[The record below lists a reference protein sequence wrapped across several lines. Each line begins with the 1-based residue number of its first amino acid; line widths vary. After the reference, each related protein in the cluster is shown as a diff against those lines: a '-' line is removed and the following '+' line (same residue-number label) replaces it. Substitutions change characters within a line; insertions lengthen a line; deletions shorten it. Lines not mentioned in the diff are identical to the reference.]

1 MKIAFTYTNNE
12 ISNHFGQTKKFL
24 IVTIFDNVIK
34 KEYLDPNGKSHHEL
48 AKLLIDENIDALIC
62 GTCGDGIIVLLHEHN
77 IKVYNDNAG
86 KDVDTLINDYLNNKL
101 VEHEGHSCEC
111 HH

>member
-34 KEYLDPNGKSHHEL
+34 KVPKQ
-48 AKLLIDENIDALIC
+48 
-62 GTCGDGIIVLLHEHN
+62 
-77 IKVYNDNAG
+77 YN
-86 KDVDTLINDYLNNKL
+86 
-101 VEHEGHSCEC
+101 
-111 HH
+111 